1 MHTPTPETSIFSF
14 PKNRI
19 GIRMA
24 AALLCLLCAGLW
36 LFSVTEV
43 LSAPSPVSEA
53 APSSSSKDKNVN
65 DDESA
70 SQGEDSKQAKN
81 EEEKAQQEANAPVKK
96 RQQKKIDQDATS
108 VVEKLRKE
116 TEAAKQD
123 AENASEDDALWAEAL
138 RQNQTELDTIK
149 REIDDLSRHTRNVI
163 TPLQRRL
170 PSLGESARKL
180 FALGS
185 THRNSPIMQEAV
197 DQRGKTIAAT
207 LRSLIQP
214 IQSALSALEDI
225 SNAIKQ
231 LKTGLHI
238 SDILDE
244 SKGQKERSPEKEK
257 SRAHIAALE
266 KRLNT
271 VEQQLKAELDP
282 ATPLLDMLDKLHEH
296 IEKILPDLWMDAYF
310 SVPSRFFDPDAWQNI
325 GERWRK
331 TVQNLNLRLS
341 TEVPRNLKAWQGV
354 WLRFFNVLI
363 LGAVLIFFINRNMK
377 IAETRGNIP
386 STARRGILRSL
397 WWQFAGLA
405 LLGAAFNSQGENFRA
420 ILTLGSI
427 FVIAGE
433 MTLAWGLRCVPLG
446 RSMGI
451 TPLWPV
457 YITSGMGILLCY
469 PNLPAVILSLCWIII
484 SVASLLVLK
493 RIHMDNLPPVE
504 NHLVHVHRIALW
516 ISLGI
521 GAIGWARMSIL
532 FTVCTDCILIST
544 QFIIGLM
551 QILNRCSEIRG
562 AGGKE
567 SDRNVLAS
575 LLAAFIAPAVILLVL
590 GGMAVWII
598 ALPGGLPL
606 LRYYLSTGVKIGS
619 ASFNFA
625 NVFFIL
631 SAFYIT
637 RAAISASKTL
647 LNNMSKHTYPL
658 DQTLIPPLQTSI
670 TYGLWALFG
679 LFALKALGF
688 GLENLA
694 VIAGGLSVGIGF
706 GMQNIINNFLSG
718 LIVIFS
724 RTLHEGDIIDV
735 GTLQGIV
742 KKISIR
748 ATMIETLDNAVIFVP
763 NSEFIAN
770 RLVNWTRNGRLV
782 RREVAV
788 GVAYGTDSR
797 LVEKLLIEAAQ
808 SVNLVIRRPQPF
820 VLFMDFA
827 DSTLN
832 FVLRYWA
839 DITNAPLAAS
849 AIRHKI
855 IEIFN
860 ANNVEIAFPQL
871 DIHLFHPRQNVP
883 TPSDLNNT
891 AATSEVDKATGKTPP
906 TA

>member
-1 MHTPTPETSIFSF
+1 MRTKTPEPSFSSST
-14 PKNRI
+14 PYKTVLRL
-19 GIRMA
+19 A
-24 AALLCLLCAGLW
+24 AALLCLMCAGLW
-36 LFSVTEV
+36 LFSAGEAF
-43 LSAPSPVSEA
+43 SAPSSANEGA
-53 APSSSSKDKNVN
+53 ASAVKGSAKGEEQKPQK
-65 DDESA
+65 ESA
-70 SQGEDSKQAKN
+70 KRTKEV
-81 EEEKAQQEANAPVKK
+81 EEKAQKEAKELARK
-96 RQQKKIDQDATS
+96 RATEKAEQDATA
-108 VVEKLRKE
+108 VAEKLRKE
-116 TEAAKQD
+116 AEAAKQD
-123 AENASEDDALWAEAL
+123 AENASEDDALWAEAF
-138 RQNQTELDTIK
+138 RQNQTELDAIK
-149 REIDDLSRHTRNVI
+149 LEIEGLSRQTRNVI
-163 TPLQRRL
+163 TPLKLGLPTIEDAARR
-170 PSLGESARKL
+170 L

-185 THRNSPIMQEAV
+185 THRSSPIMQEAV
-197 DQRGKTIAAT
+197 DQRGKVLAAT
-207 LRSLIQP
+207 LRGQIQP
-214 IQSALSALEDI
+214 IQSALSVLEDI

-231 LKTGLHI
+231 LKKGLHI
-238 SDILDE
+238 SDLFDDT
-244 SKGQKERSPEKEK
+244 KGQKTLSPEKER
-257 SRAHIAALE
+257 SRARINALE
-266 KRLNT
+266 KKLNA
-271 VEQQLKAELDP
+271 VEEQLKAELAP
-282 ATPLLDMLDKLHEH
+282 ATPLLDMLDKLHTRIGE
-296 IEKILPDLWMDAYF
+296 ILPGLWMDAYF
-310 SVPSRFFDPDAWQNI
+310 SVPSRFFDPDAWQDI

-331 TVQNLNLRLS
+331 TVQNLILRLS
-341 TEVPRNLKAWQGV
+341 IEVPRNVKAWQGV
-354 WLRFFNVLI
+354 GLRFLNVLI
-363 LGAVLIFFINRNMK
+363 LGAVLIFFVNRNMRV
-377 IAETRGNIP
+377 AEARGSIS
-386 STARRGILRSL
+386 STARRGILHSL

-405 LLGAAFNSQGENFRA
+405 LLGAAFNTKGENFRA

-427 FVIAGE
+427 FVISGE

-469 PNLPAVILSLCWIII
+469 PNLPEVILSLCWIIVSI
-484 SVASLLVLK
+484 ASLLVLK
-493 RIHMDNLPPVE
+493 QVHTDNLPPVE
-504 NHLVHVHRIALW
+504 NNLVHVHRIALW

-551 QILNRCSEIRG
+551 QILNRCSEARG
-562 AGGKE
+562 TSEKD

-575 LLAAFIAPAVILLVL
+575 LFAAFIAPAVTLMVL

-637 RAAISASKTL
+637 RAAISASKTFL
-647 LNNMSKHTYPL
+647 SNMSKHTYHL
-658 DQTLIPPLQTSI
+658 DPTLIPPLQTAI

-679 LFALKALGF
+679 LFSLKALGF

-735 GTLQGIV
+735 GTLQGV
-742 KKISIR
+742 VRKISIR
-748 ATMIETLDNAVIFVP
+748 ATMVETLDNAVIFVP
-763 NSEFIAN
+763 NSEFISN

-782 RREVAV
+782 RRDVAV

-832 FVLRYWA
+832 FVLRYWT
-839 DITNAPLAAS
+839 DIANAPLAAS

-855 IEIFN
+855 VEIFN

-871 DIHLFHPRQNVP
+871 DVHLFHPRQNIP
-883 TPSDLNNT
+883 QPPEHNEAP
-891 AATSEVDKATGKTPP
+891 AAEPGGAKEKKAP
-906 TA
+906 AA